1 LVEFQLTLDFVELLC
16 GKNDD
21 FGIKKEV
28 GWFIVRNKVLHDL
41 LHCFIWEFII
51 L

>member
-1 LVEFQLTLDFVELLC
+1 MIELVEFQLTLDFVELLC

-28 GWFIVRNKVLHDL
+28 G
-41 LHCFIWEFII
+41 
-51 L
+51 